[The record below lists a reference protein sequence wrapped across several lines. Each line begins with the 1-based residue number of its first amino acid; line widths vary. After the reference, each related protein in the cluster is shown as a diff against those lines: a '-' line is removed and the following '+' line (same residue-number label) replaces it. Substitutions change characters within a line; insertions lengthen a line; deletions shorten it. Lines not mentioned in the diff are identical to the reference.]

1 MKEIILIIILAVHLI
16 SWVWYQKYQFLER
29 DLYSSNPEE
38 AYANNKLWHKWKG
51 INHLSLYLALFLGFG
66 LKIALGFAVLFWAL
80 FDALI
85 NIVVLNRPPFYV
97 GVTADTDKFLRKLGN
112 FLHIK
117 AEIAS
122 VLIKLLILLITF
134 TIL

>member
-29 DLYSSNPEE
+29 DLYSSNLEE
-38 AYANNKLWHKWKG
+38 AYANNKIWHKWKG
-51 INHLSLYLALFLGFG
+51 INHLSLYLVLFLGFG

-80 FDALI
+80 FDVLI
-85 NIVVLNRPPFYV
+85 NIVVLKRPPFYV
-97 GVTADTDKFLRKLGN
+97 GITADTDKFLRKLGD